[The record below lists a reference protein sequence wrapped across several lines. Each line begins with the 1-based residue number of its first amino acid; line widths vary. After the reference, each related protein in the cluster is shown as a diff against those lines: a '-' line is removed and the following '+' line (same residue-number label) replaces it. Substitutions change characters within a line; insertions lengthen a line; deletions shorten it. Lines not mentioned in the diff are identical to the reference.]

1 MNIIPLW
8 WLPDWLALIM
18 FVLCALG
25 VVVCL
30 FDREDQKEHENAHEF
45 RDLQSRLLADDWE
58 HFLDLDRPL
67 GGSNEDVLRRLR
79 EFVGMAE
86 EFKTLAAHLS
96 YEDLQQ
102 FAEQD
107 AWAWKSQKS
116 DKPVSTEF
124 LLARNVRLRKFL
136 FRKDDMLKEHA
147 AS

>member
-1 MNIIPLW
+1 MSIIPLW
-8 WLPDWLALIM
+8 WLPDWLVLIM

-25 VVVCL
+25 VLAYL
-30 FDREDQKEHENAHEF
+30 FDREDQKEQENAHEF
-45 RDLQSRLLADDWE
+45 RNLQSRLSADDWE
-58 HFLDLDRPL
+58 HFLKLDRPF

-107 AWAWKSQKS
+107 AWAWNSQKS

-136 FRKDDMLKEHA
+136 FRKDDMLKEYA